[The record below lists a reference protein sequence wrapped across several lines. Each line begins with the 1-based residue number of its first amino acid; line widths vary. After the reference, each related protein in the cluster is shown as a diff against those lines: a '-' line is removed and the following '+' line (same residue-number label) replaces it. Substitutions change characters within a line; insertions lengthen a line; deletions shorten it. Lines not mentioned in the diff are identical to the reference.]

1 MESVSVSIPKLA
13 SLDTLELDYDKD
25 NVEPLI
31 KSECYVKRS
40 SKSNSSVGD
49 SFGECKGVV
58 VLMYQAV
65 RHDGK
70 ATLRA
75 R

>member
-1 MESVSVSIPKLA
+1 MRLLWKMEVMETVSVSIPKLA
-13 SLDTLELDYDKD
+13 SLDTLELNYDKD

-58 VLMYQAV
+58 VLYISSSAP
-65 RHDGK
+65 
-70 ATLRA
+70 
-75 R
+75 